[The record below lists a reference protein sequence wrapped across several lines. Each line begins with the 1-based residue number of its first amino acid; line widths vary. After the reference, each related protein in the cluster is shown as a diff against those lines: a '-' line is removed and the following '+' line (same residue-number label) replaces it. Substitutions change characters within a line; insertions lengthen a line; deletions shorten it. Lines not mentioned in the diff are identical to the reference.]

1 MLRLKVELEQ
11 NRVAVVVED
20 CRAELDREMKVLS
33 DTCTSEQVIHEHRVR
48 FRIPSN
54 VLIHYHYSKLEF
66 SKVNIYSVSCQ
77 TYFRAHAPHV
87 LCEKG
92 IRNMEELCLQLP
104 DNDPAHHTLN
114 STRRA
119 VAEVSEQIRSVH
131 FKLKQHP
138 DKWEE
143 WNER

>member
-1 MLRLKVELEQ
+1 MEVEQ
-11 NRVAVVVED
+11 ARVAVIIED
-20 CRAELDREMKVLS
+20 CRAELDREMQLLS
-33 DTCTSEQVIHEHRVR
+33 DTCSSEHVIQEHRVR
-48 FRIPSN
+48 FGFLSN
-54 VLIHYHYSKLEF
+54 LQIDHYSDFEF
-66 SKVNIYSVSCQ
+66 LSCDLFVPCQ
-77 TYFRAHAPHV
+77 TYFRAHNPHA

-92 IRNMEELCLQLP
+92 IRNMEELCLHLP

-119 VAEVSEQIRSVH
+119 LAEVAEQIKSIH
-131 FKLKQHP
+131 IKLKQHP